1 MVVLL
6 LASLGATKDSYH
18 CQGRAQMVELELGL
32 FSWVFGWWV
41 DRLQCDLISWLV
53 VWVFGWLGVWL
64 VGEMGRPLSY
74 SPFTPMCLIKSV
86 TWVLVCRSKSNLAG
100 EQ

>member
-1 MVVLL
+1 MLSQSAIVVVLL

-41 DRLQCDLISWLV
+41 DRLQCYLISWLV
-53 VWVFGWLGVWL
+53 GWLVCWVVGWLNGGL
-64 VGEMGRPLSY
+64 VGCLVGWGNWPLSY
-74 SPFTPMCLIKSV
+74 SP
-86 TWVLVCRSKSNLAG
+86 
-100 EQ
+100 